1 VDAPRR
7 EGRLLRGSLV
17 TLNGVEESRR
27 VTVVVIGGGFSGSR
41 LAMKF
46 FGRPPA
52 PSLAETFSDVGAGI

>member
-1 VDAPRR
+1 M
-7 EGRLLRGSLV
+7 